1 MRGMGGNAQKGD
13 LRCREML
20 ERGGCQPQQPNIFG
34 FNGDKSH
41 DFGTSKH
48 RMLEV
53 RIPKEARTLFMG
65 YIL

>member
-1 MRGMGGNAQKGD
+1 
-13 LRCREML
+13 ML
-20 ERGGCQPQQPNIFG
+20 ERGGCQPQQPNIIG
-34 FNGDKSH
+34 FNGDKSPG
-41 DFGTSKH
+41 FGPSKH

>member
-1 MRGMGGNAQKGD
+1 MGGMQKWD
-13 LRCREML
+13 LRCREMQ
-20 ERGGCQPQQPNIFG
+20 ERGGCQPQQPTIFS
-34 FNGDKSH
+34 FNGDKSPG
-41 DFGTSKH
+41 FGPSKH